1 MQLKD
6 QGDWQIQV
14 GTIDHFLIRNL
25 RKFSHFLLLLLTA
38 QKARDLAIEHNFD
51 IHPAS
56 SAVEPL
62 PDQCSEAFQ
71 FHSVLDK
78 DVERVIKGFS
88 SNKAPGYD
96 RVSARILKDSLP
108 VILPSITSIMNYSFH
123 TGTFAKA

>member
-1 MQLKD
+1 MES
-6 QGDWQIQV
+6 V
-14 GTIDHFLIRNL
+14 
-25 RKFSHFLLLLLTA
+25 TA
-38 QKARDLAIEHNFD
+38 QKACDLAIEHNFD

-88 SNKAPGYD
+88 SNKHLAATEYLH
-96 RVSARILKDSLP
+96 VYSRI
-108 VILPSITSIMNYSFH
+108 VYQ
-123 TGTFAKA
+123 